1 MEVNIGEKAP
11 LFTLRN
17 QDKEKV
23 ALDAFRGKNVVLVF
37 FPLAFSSVCTVELC
51 QMRDELA
58 QYKDL
63 EASILG
69 ISVDSLYALRAFRD
83 AQQYNFPLLSDFNKE
98 ASRSYGALHEDFGLE
113 MKGVSKRS
121 VFVID
126 KEGVIRHAE
135 IQDNPGEMPNFDKVK
150 GALAQL
156 AHK

>member
-1 MEVNIGEKAP
+1 MEVMIGEKAP
-11 LFTLRN
+11 LFTLRK

-23 ALDAFRGKNVVLVF
+23 ALDDFHGQNVVLVF
-37 FPLAFSSVCTVELC
+37 FPLAFSSVCTAELC

-63 EASILG
+63 EAAVLG

-98 ASRSYGALHEDFGLE
+98 TSRSYGALHEDFGLE

-121 VFVID
+121 VFVVD
-126 KEGVIRHAE
+126 KDGVIRHAE
-135 IQDNPGEMPNFDKVK
+135 ILDNPGEMPNFDKVK
-150 GALAQL
+150 EILAQL
-156 AHK
+156 GHK